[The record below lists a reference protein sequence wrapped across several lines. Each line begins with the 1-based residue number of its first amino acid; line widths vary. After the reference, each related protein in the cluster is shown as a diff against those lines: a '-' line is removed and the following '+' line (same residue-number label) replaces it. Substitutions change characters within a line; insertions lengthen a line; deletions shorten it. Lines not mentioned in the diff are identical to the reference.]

1 MVSVNGSVSSGYEGV
16 KDAFAANFNDDSL
29 KMKRTSDAIITA
41 GVAPK

>member
-1 MVSVNGSVSSGYEGV
+1 MMDVME
-16 KDAFAANFNDDSL
+16 KTATANFKDDSL

>member
-1 MVSVNGSVSSGYEGV
+1 MIDVME
-16 KDAFAANFNDDSL
+16 KTATANFNDDSL

>member
-1 MVSVNGSVSSGYEGV
+1 MDVME
-16 KDAFAANFNDDSL
+16 KIATANFNDDSL

>member
-1 MVSVNGSVSSGYEGV
+1 MIDVME
-16 KDAFAANFNDDSL
+16 KIATANFKEDSL